1 MSYHITHATEA
12 QLPTLLHLA
21 EQARN
26 TMRSTGNT
34 GQWVNGY
41 PSREVFLDDIAHRA
55 SMIVSDDS
63 GAIVGTF
70 AFLPSPEPTYNYID
84 GQWLDDN
91 SPYYVIHRIA
101 SMPGSHGVLRA
112 IIDYAFTITDNVR
125 IDTHR
130 DNVIMRH
137 LLPQLGFTYC
147 GIIYLANGDERLAYQ
162 QSKGRFF

>member
-70 AFLPSPEPTYNYID
+70 AFLPSPEPTYNHID

-101 SMPGSHGVLRA
+101 SYPSPSPTMCASTPTATTSSCA
-112 IIDYAFTITDNVR
+112 
-125 IDTHR
+125 
-130 DNVIMRH
+130 
-137 LLPQLGFTYC
+137 TYC
-147 GIIYLANGDERLAYQ
+147 PNWDSPTAASSTSPTATNASPTNNQRDGSFDC
-162 QSKGRFF
+162 